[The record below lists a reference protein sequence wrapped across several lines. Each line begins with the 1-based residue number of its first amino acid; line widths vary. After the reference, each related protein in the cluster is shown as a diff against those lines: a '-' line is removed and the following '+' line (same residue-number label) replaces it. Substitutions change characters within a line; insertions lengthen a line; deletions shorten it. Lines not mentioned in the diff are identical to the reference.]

1 MATAKSSPARKSA
14 AKTSAKSKQAV
25 ASKNKSAAKKTVSAA
40 ATKSKAKAP
49 AAKPKTPSKAKTAKK
64 TADKSKD
71 KTKKTVAKKAK
82 PAVKATAKTA
92 VKAAAP
98 AKAAKKTV
106 PAKRAAAKPATA
118 KPAAAKPAAPKP
130 AAAKPAAPKPA
141 TAKSVAPK
149 AAPPKETPVKAPAK
163 AKASEQHGYTIK
175 DYVVYPS
182 HGVGQ
187 ITAIEEHEIGDLT
200 LRVFVVVFDKEKM
213 TLRVPL
219 DKASTSGMRRL
230 SSQQTMEQAIST
242 LKGRARTRRVM
253 WSRRAQ
259 EYDAKLN
266 SGDPVSIAEVVR
278 DLHRDEGQ
286 PDQSY
291 SERQMYEAALER
303 LAREFAAVENTD
315 TEQAAEKLENVLRA
329 A

>member
-1 MATAKSSPARKSA
+1 MTAAKSAATRKPAKKPSAKVKTSPAKIMKAAKPKAAKTTANARKS
-14 AKTSAKSKQAV
+14 
-25 ASKNKSAAKKTVSAA
+25 VS
-40 ATKSKAKAP
+40 TKAKP
-49 AAKPKTPSKAKTAKK
+49 AAKPKAVKTTTSAR
-64 TADKSKD
+64 KD
-71 KTKKTVAKKAK
+71 VSTKAK
-82 PAVKATAKTA
+82 PAASK
-92 VKAAAP
+92 P
-98 AKAAKKTV
+98 KTV
-106 PAKRAAAKPATA
+106 
-118 KPAAAKPAAPKP
+118 AAKPAAKKAKNSRKP
-130 AAAKPAAPKPA
+130 APKSALSKSSTSKPKTAAKPNAEDLQGF
-141 TAKSVAPK
+141 SV
-149 AAPPKETPVKAPAK
+149 
-163 AKASEQHGYTIK
+163 K
-175 DYVVYPS
+175 DHVVYPS

-187 ITAIEEHEIGDLT
+187 ITGVEAHEIGDIS

-213 TLRVPL
+213 TLRVPIG
-219 DKASTSGMRRL
+219 KASTSGMRRL
-230 SSQQTMEQAIST
+230 SSQQKMEQAIST
-242 LKGRARTRRVM
+242 LRGRARTRRVM

>member
-1 MATAKSSPARKSA
+1 MATAKSASARKTAVKSS
-14 AKTSAKSKQAV
+14 AKTKKAAPAK
-25 ASKNKSAAKKTVSAA
+25 KSAAKKTASSAA
-40 ATKSKAKAP
+40 AKPTAKAKAP
-49 AAKPKTPSKAKTAKK
+49 AAKKPASTAAASKPKAAEKAKKP
-64 TADKSKD
+64 
-71 KTKKTVAKKAK
+71 VAKK
-82 PAVKATAKTA
+82 

-98 AKAAKKTV
+98 EKAAKSVKKTA
-106 PAKRAAAKPATA
+106 PAKQAAKPAPVKQAVKQAT
-118 KPAAAKPAAPKP
+118 KSAP
-130 AAAKPAAPKPA
+130 
-141 TAKSVAPK
+141 PK
-149 AAPPKETPVKAPAK
+149 AAPAKDVAPKSVPKTAPKTVVK
-163 AKASEQHGYTIK
+163 AKANDHLGYSIK
-175 DYVVYPS
+175 DFVVYPS

-200 LRVFVVVFDKEKM
+200 LRVFVVVFAKEKM

-219 DKASTSGMRRL
+219 EKANSSGMRRL

-266 SGDPVSIAEVVR
+266 SGDPISIAEVVR

-303 LAREFAAVENTD
+303 LAREFAAVENTN

>member
-1 MATAKSSPARKSA
+1 MTAAKSAATRKPAKKSSTKLKTTPATIKKAAKTKAGARKSVSIKAKPGAKLKA
-14 AKTSAKSKQAV
+14 AKTKASARKSVSTKSIPVATTKKPAV
-25 ASKNKSAAKKTVSAA
+25 SKPKVKGAKPAAKKAKITRKPSPKPALA
-40 ATKSKAKAP
+40 KNSTSKPKT
-49 AAKPKTPSKAKTAKK
+49 AAKPKAEDLHGFSV
-64 TADKSKD
+64 KD
-71 KTKKTVAKKAK
+71 
-82 PAVKATAKTA
+82 
-92 VKAAAP
+92 
-98 AKAAKKTV
+98 
-106 PAKRAAAKPATA
+106 
-118 KPAAAKPAAPKP
+118 
-130 AAAKPAAPKPA
+130 
-141 TAKSVAPK
+141 
-149 AAPPKETPVKAPAK
+149 
-163 AKASEQHGYTIK
+163 H
-175 DYVVYPS
+175 VVYPS

-187 ITAIEEHEIGDLT
+187 ITGVEAHEIGDT
-200 LRVFVVVFDKEKM
+200 SLRVFVVVFDKEKM
-213 TLRVPL
+213 TLRVPIG
-219 DKASTSGMRRL
+219 KASTSGMRKL
-230 SSQQTMEQAIST
+230 SSQQKMEQAIST

-266 SGDPVSIAEVVR
+266 SGDPVAIAEVVR

>member
-1 MATAKSSPARKSA
+1 MATAKSTSTGKTA
-14 AKTSAKSKQAV
+14 AKPSAKAKKAT
-25 ASKNKSAAKKTVSAA
+25 AAKKSA
-40 ATKSKAKAP
+40 
-49 AAKPKTPSKAKTAKK
+49 
-64 TADKSKD
+64 
-71 KTKKTVAKKAK
+71 VKKAK
-82 PAVKATAKTA
+82 PAVAAKSKATSKAPAAKSA
-92 VKAAAP
+92 PAKSKSAEKSKKPAAKKVPAKAP
-98 AKAAKKTV
+98 AKAKAPSK
-106 PAKRAAAKPATA
+106 AAKPAAVVKPVAA
-118 KPAAAKPAAPKP
+118 KPAAAKPAASKP
-130 AAAKPAAPKPA
+130 APAKEEVAKEAAKPAAKP
-141 TAKSVAPK
+141 VAPK
-149 AAPPKETPVKAPAK
+149 VATKPKDNDL
-163 AKASEQHGYTIK
+163 QGYAIK

-187 ITAIEEHEIGDLT
+187 IIAIEEHEIGDIVLH
-200 LRVFVVVFDKEKM
+200 VFVVLFDKEKM

-219 DKASTSGMRRL
+219 DKASSSGMRKL

-303 LAREFAAVENTD
+303 LAREFAAVENTN

>member
-1 MATAKSSPARKSA
+1 MATAKSDAASKPAKKSSAKAKTPAAAKKSA
-14 AKTSAKSKQAV
+14 AKAKTRPAAV
-25 ASKNKSAAKKTVSAA
+25 KNKASAG
-40 ATKSKAKAP
+40 AP
-49 AAKPKTPSKAKTAKK
+49 A
-64 TADKSKD
+64 
-71 KTKKTVAKKAK
+71 KAK
-82 PAVKATAKTA
+82 PAE
-92 VKAAAP
+92 
-98 AKAAKKTV
+98 AAKK
-106 PAKRAAAKPATA
+106 P
-118 KPAAAKPAAPKP
+118 
-130 AAAKPAAPKPA
+130 
-141 TAKSVAPK
+141 
-149 AAPPKETPVKAPAK
+149 APAK
-163 AKASEQHGYTIK
+163 AKATVKVPAKAKAAVKAPVKAIDTAKPVKSRKKAAAKAAPAKSTPARSSAAKPKPKPKAENLHGFAIE
-175 DYVVYPS
+175 DHVVYPS

-187 ITAIEEHEIGDLT
+187 ITAIEGHEIGDIS
-200 LRVFVVVFDKEKM
+200 LRVFVVVFSKEKM
-213 TLRVPL
+213 TLRVPI
-219 DKASTSGMRRL
+219 DKANSSGMRKL
-230 SSQQTMEQAIST
+230 SSQQKMEQAIST
-242 LKGRARTRRVM
+242 LKGRARTRRIM

>member
-1 MATAKSSPARKSA
+1 MTMATAKSTSAGKTA
-14 AKTSAKSKQAV
+14 AKPSAKAKKAT
-25 ASKNKSAAKKTVSAA
+25 AAKKSA
-40 ATKSKAKAP
+40 
-49 AAKPKTPSKAKTAKK
+49 
-64 TADKSKD
+64 
-71 KTKKTVAKKAK
+71 VKKAK
-82 PAVKATAKTA
+82 PAVAAKSKATSKAPAAKSA
-92 VKAAAP
+92 PAKSKSAEKSKKPAAKAP
-98 AKAAKKTV
+98 AKAKAPSK
-106 PAKRAAAKPATA
+106 AAKPAAVAKPVAA
-118 KPAAAKPAAPKP
+118 KPAAAKPAASKP
-130 AAAKPAAPKPA
+130 APAKEEVAKEAAKPAAKP
-141 TAKSVAPK
+141 VAPK
-149 AAPPKETPVKAPAK
+149 VATKPKGNDL
-163 AKASEQHGYTIK
+163 QGYAIK

-187 ITAIEEHEIGDLT
+187 IIAIEEHEIGDIALH
-200 LRVFVVVFDKEKM
+200 VFVVLFDKEKM

-219 DKASTSGMRRL
+219 DKASSSGMRKL

-303 LAREFAAVENTD
+303 LAREFAAVENTN

>member
-1 MATAKSSPARKSA
+1 MATAKSAPARKTAEKSS
-14 AKTSAKSKQAV
+14 AKTKKAAPAK
-25 ASKNKSAAKKTVSAA
+25 KSAAKKPSSSAA
-40 ATKSKAKAP
+40 AKPTAKAKAKAP
-49 AAKPKTPSKAKTAKK
+49 AAKKPASTAAASKTKAAEKAKKPIAKKVKPAAPEKAAKIVKK
-64 TADKSKD
+64 TAPAKQAAKPAPIKQAAKSAPPKAAPAKD
-71 KTKKTVAKKAK
+71 VAPKSAPKTAPKTVAK
-82 PAVKATAKTA
+82 VKA
-92 VKAAAP
+92 
-98 AKAAKKTV
+98 
-106 PAKRAAAKPATA
+106 
-118 KPAAAKPAAPKP
+118 
-130 AAAKPAAPKPA
+130 
-141 TAKSVAPK
+141 
-149 AAPPKETPVKAPAK
+149 
-163 AKASEQHGYTIK
+163 HDHLGYSIK
-175 DYVVYPS
+175 DFVVYPS

-200 LRVFVVVFDKEKM
+200 LRVFVVGFAKEKM

-219 DKASTSGMRRL
+219 EKANSSGMRRL
-230 SSQQTMEQAIST
+230 SSQQTMEQVIST

-266 SGDPVSIAEVVR
+266 SGDPISIAEVVR

-303 LAREFAAVENTD
+303 LAREFAAVENTN

>member
-1 MATAKSSPARKSA
+1 MATAKSAPARKTAEKSS
-14 AKTSAKSKQAV
+14 AKTKKAAPAK
-25 ASKNKSAAKKTVSAA
+25 KSAAKKPSSSAA
-40 ATKSKAKAP
+40 AKPTAKAKAKAP
-49 AAKPKTPSKAKTAKK
+49 AAKKPASTAAASKTKAAEKAKKPIAKKVKPAAPEKAAKIVKK
-64 TADKSKD
+64 TAPAKQAAKPAPIKQAAKQAAKSAPPKAAPAKD
-71 KTKKTVAKKAK
+71 VAPKSAPKTAPKTVAK
-82 PAVKATAKTA
+82 VKA
-92 VKAAAP
+92 
-98 AKAAKKTV
+98 
-106 PAKRAAAKPATA
+106 
-118 KPAAAKPAAPKP
+118 
-130 AAAKPAAPKPA
+130 
-141 TAKSVAPK
+141 
-149 AAPPKETPVKAPAK
+149 
-163 AKASEQHGYTIK
+163 HDHLGYSIK
-175 DYVVYPS
+175 DFVVYPS

-200 LRVFVVVFDKEKM
+200 LRVFVVVFAKEKM

-219 DKASTSGMRRL
+219 EKANSSGMRRL

-266 SGDPVSIAEVVR
+266 SGDPISIAEVVR

-303 LAREFAAVENTD
+303 LAREFAAVENTN

>member
-1 MATAKSSPARKSA
+1 MT
-14 AKTSAKSKQAV
+14 
-25 ASKNKSAAKKTVSAA
+25 KK
-40 ATKSKAKAP
+40 
-49 AAKPKTPSKAKTAKK
+49 AAKPNGN
-64 TADKSKD
+64 DLQGY
-71 KTKKTVAKKAK
+71 
-82 PAVKATAKTA
+82 AV
-92 VKAAAP
+92 
-98 AKAAKKTV
+98 
-106 PAKRAAAKPATA
+106 
-118 KPAAAKPAAPKP
+118 
-130 AAAKPAAPKPA
+130 
-141 TAKSVAPK
+141 
-149 AAPPKETPVKAPAK
+149 E
-163 AKASEQHGYTIK
+163 

-187 ITAIEEHEIGDLT
+187 ITAIEEHEIGDIVLH
-200 LRVFVVVFDKEKM
+200 VFVVLFDKEKM

-219 DKASTSGMRRL
+219 DKASSSGMRKL

-266 SGDPVSIAEVVR
+266 SGDPISIAEVVR
-278 DLHRDEGQ
+278 DLHRDESQ

-303 LAREFAAVENTD
+303 LAREFAAMENTN
-315 TEQAAEKLENVLRA
+315 TEQATEKLENVLRA

>member
-1 MATAKSSPARKSA
+1 
-14 AKTSAKSKQAV
+14 
-25 ASKNKSAAKKTVSAA
+25 
-40 ATKSKAKAP
+40 
-49 AAKPKTPSKAKTAKK
+49 
-64 TADKSKD
+64 
-71 KTKKTVAKKAK
+71 
-82 PAVKATAKTA
+82 
-92 VKAAAP
+92 
-98 AKAAKKTV
+98 
-106 PAKRAAAKPATA
+106 
-118 KPAAAKPAAPKP
+118 
-130 AAAKPAAPKPA
+130 
-141 TAKSVAPK
+141 
-149 AAPPKETPVKAPAK
+149 
-163 AKASEQHGYTIK
+163 
-175 DYVVYPS
+175 
-182 HGVGQ
+182 
-187 ITAIEEHEIGDLT
+187 
-200 LRVFVVVFDKEKM
+200 M

-219 DKASTSGMRRL
+219 EKANSSGMRRL

-266 SGDPVSIAEVVR
+266 SGDPISIAEVVR

-303 LAREFAAVENTD
+303 LAREFAAVENTN

>member
-1 MATAKSSPARKSA
+1 MATVKSA
-14 AKTSAKSKQAV
+14 ATSKSAKKTSAKSNKAN
-25 ASKNKSAAKKTVSAA
+25 AAKKSAAKPKANPSTAKTKAASRKSAPA
-40 ATKSKAKAP
+40 KAKAP
-49 AAKPKTPSKAKTAKK
+49 AAAKKPTAAKKPAAATKAKAG
-64 TADKSKD
+64 
-71 KTKKTVAKKAK
+71 
-82 PAVKATAKTA
+82 
-92 VKAAAP
+92 AP
-98 AKAAKKTV
+98 AKAANSAKVSKK
-106 PAKRAAAKPATA
+106 A
-118 KPAAAKPAAPKP
+118 
-130 AAAKPAAPKPA
+130 
-141 TAKSVAPK
+141 APK
-149 AAPPKETPVKAPAK
+149 AAPAKSGGAKPKAARKPA
-163 AKASEQHGYTIK
+163 AENLHGFAIK

-187 ITAIEEHEIGDLT
+187 ISAIETHEIGDMS
-200 LRVFVVVFDKEKM
+200 LRVFVVVFEKEKM
-213 TLRVPL
+213 TLRVPI
-219 DKASTSGMRRL
+219 DKANSAGMRKL
-230 SSQQTMEQAIST
+230 SSQQKMEQVIST

-303 LAREFAAVENTD
+303 LAREFAAVENTN

>member
-1 MATAKSSPARKSA
+1 MTMATAKSTSTGKTA
-14 AKTSAKSKQAV
+14 AKPSAKAKKAT
-25 ASKNKSAAKKTVSAA
+25 AAKKSPV
-40 ATKSKAKAP
+40 
-49 AAKPKTPSKAKTAKK
+49 
-64 TADKSKD
+64 
-71 KTKKTVAKKAK
+71 KKAK
-82 PAVKATAKTA
+82 PAVATKSKATSKAPAAKS
-92 VKAAAP
+92 AP
-98 AKAAKKTV
+98 AKSKSAEKSKKPAAKKASAKKASAKKAPAKKAPAKKAPAKV
-106 PAKRAAAKPATA
+106 PAKAKAPSKAAKPAAVVKPVAA
-118 KPAAAKPAAPKP
+118 KPAAAKPAASKP
-130 AAAKPAAPKPA
+130 APAKEEVAKEAAKPAAKP
-141 TAKSVAPK
+141 VAPK
-149 AAPPKETPVKAPAK
+149 VATKPKDNDL
-163 AKASEQHGYTIK
+163 QGYAIK

-187 ITAIEEHEIGDLT
+187 IIAIEEHEIGDIVLH
-200 LRVFVVVFDKEKM
+200 VFVVLFDKEKM

-219 DKASTSGMRRL
+219 DKASSSGMRKL

-303 LAREFAAVENTD
+303 LAREFAAVENTN

>member
-1 MATAKSSPARKSA
+1 MTATKSA
-14 AKTSAKSKQAV
+14 ATKKPAKKSSAKL
-25 ASKNKSAAKKTVSAA
+25 NTPPPAAKKAA
-40 ATKSKAKAP
+40 KPKATKAKASAGKSVSAKAKP
-49 AAKPKTPSKAKTAKK
+49 AAKPKSIA
-64 TADKSKD
+64 
-71 KTKKTVAKKAK
+71 TKKKPAASKPKAIATKPAAKKAK
-82 PAVKATAKTA
+82 ISKKPSPKPAPAKSATAKP
-92 VKAAAP
+92 K
-98 AKAAKKTV
+98 
-106 PAKRAAAKPATA
+106 AAAKP
-118 KPAAAKPAAPKP
+118 K
-130 AAAKPAAPKPA
+130 
-141 TAKSVAPK
+141 V
-149 AAPPKETPVKAPAK
+149 EDLQGFV
-163 AKASEQHGYTIK
+163 IK
-175 DYVVYPS
+175 DHVVYPS

-187 ITAIEEHEIGDLT
+187 ITGVEAHEIGDIS

-213 TLRVPL
+213 TLRVPI
-219 DKASTSGMRRL
+219 DKAASSGMRKL
-230 SSQQTMEQAIST
+230 SSQQKMEQAIST

-266 SGDPVSIAEVVR
+266 SGDPVAIAEVVR

>member
-1 MATAKSSPARKSA
+1 
-14 AKTSAKSKQAV
+14 V
-25 ASKNKSAAKKTVSAA
+25 
-40 ATKSKAKAP
+40 
-49 AAKPKTPSKAKTAKK
+49 AAKPKAA
-64 TADKSKD
+64 
-71 KTKKTVAKKAK
+71 TK
-82 PAVKATAKTA
+82 
-92 VKAAAP
+92 
-98 AKAAKKTV
+98 
-106 PAKRAAAKPATA
+106 
-118 KPAAAKPAAPKP
+118 PKVEDLRGF
-130 AAAKPAAPKPA
+130 A
-141 TAKSVAPK
+141 
-149 AAPPKETPVKAPAK
+149 
-163 AKASEQHGYTIK
+163 IK
-175 DYVVYPS
+175 DHVVYPS

-187 ITAIEEHEIGDLT
+187 ITGVEAHEIGDIS

-213 TLRVPL
+213 TLRVPI
-219 DKASTSGMRRL
+219 DKATSSGMRKL
-230 SSQQTMEQAIST
+230 SSQQKMEQAIST

-266 SGDPVSIAEVVR
+266 SGDPVAIAEVVR

>member
-1 MATAKSSPARKSA
+1 MATAKSASARKTA
-14 AKTSAKSKQAV
+14 AKSSAKTKKA
-25 ASKNKSAAKKTVSAA
+25 APAKKSAAKKTASSAA
-40 ATKSKAKAP
+40 AKPTAKAKAP
-49 AAKPKTPSKAKTAKK
+49 AAKKPASTAAASKPKAAEKAKKP
-64 TADKSKD
+64 
-71 KTKKTVAKKAK
+71 VAKK
-82 PAVKATAKTA
+82 

-98 AKAAKKTV
+98 EKAAKSVKKTA
-106 PAKRAAAKPATA
+106 PAKQAAKPAPVKQAVKQAT
-118 KPAAAKPAAPKP
+118 KSAP
-130 AAAKPAAPKPA
+130 
-141 TAKSVAPK
+141 PK
-149 AAPPKETPVKAPAK
+149 AAPAKDVAPKSVPKTAPKTVVK
-163 AKASEQHGYTIK
+163 AKANDHLGYSIE
-175 DYVVYPS
+175 DFVVYPS

-200 LRVFVVVFDKEKM
+200 LRVFVVVFAKEKM

-219 DKASTSGMRRL
+219 EKANSSGMRRL

-266 SGDPVSIAEVVR
+266 SGDPLSIAEVVR

-303 LAREFAAVENTD
+303 LAREFAAVENTN

>member
-1 MATAKSSPARKSA
+1 MTAAKSA
-14 AKTSAKSKQAV
+14 ATRKPTKKPSAKPS
-25 ASKNKSAAKKTVSAA
+25 TPRA
-40 ATKSKAKAP
+40 ATKK
-49 AAKPKTPSKAKTAKK
+49 AAKPK
-64 TADKSKD
+64 
-71 KTKKTVAKKAK
+71 VAKAAASAGKSASAKVKPTAKAK
-82 PAVKATAKTA
+82 PATKAKPVAKAKSTATTK
-92 VKAAAP
+92 KPAASKPKVAAKKPAPKSAP
-98 AKAAKKTV
+98 AKSA
-106 PAKRAAAKPATA
+106 PAKSAPAKPKAAAKP
-118 KPAAAKPAAPKP
+118 KVEDLQGF
-130 AAAKPAAPKPA
+130 
-141 TAKSVAPK
+141 S
-149 AAPPKETPVKAPAK
+149 
-163 AKASEQHGYTIK
+163 IK
-175 DYVVYPS
+175 DHVVYPS

-187 ITAIEEHEIGDLT
+187 ITGVETHEIGDIL

-213 TLRVPL
+213 TLRVPI
-219 DKASTSGMRRL
+219 DKASSSGMRRL
-230 SSQQTMEQAIST
+230 SSQQKMEQAIST

-266 SGDPVSIAEVVR
+266 SGDPVAIAEVVR

>member
-1 MATAKSSPARKSA
+1 MAAKLGDAQPQRTCAIWKTVTYDMATAKSAAASKSAKKPTAKSSKPRAATKSA
-14 AKTSAKSKQAV
+14 AKGASAKAKPA
-25 ASKNKSAAKKTVSAA
+25 AKTKSAAPAKKASAVKKPAAVKSAKPASAA
-40 ATKSKAKAP
+40 KTGQKAAPKSAPAKSA
-49 AAKPKTPSKAKTAKK
+49 AAKPK
-64 TADKSKD
+64 
-71 KTKKTVAKKAK
+71 
-82 PAVKATAKTA
+82 
-92 VKAAAP
+92 AA
-98 AKAAKKTV
+98 
-106 PAKRAAAKPATA
+106 
-118 KPAAAKPAAPKP
+118 
-130 AAAKPAAPKPA
+130 
-141 TAKSVAPK
+141 
-149 AAPPKETPVKAPAK
+149 AK
-163 AKASEQHGYTIK
+163 AKAEDLRGFTIK

-187 ITAIEEHEIGDLT
+187 ITGVEAHEIGDVS

-213 TLRVPL
+213 TLRVPI
-219 DKASTSGMRRL
+219 DKADSSGMRRL
-230 SSQQTMEQAIST
+230 SSAQKMEQAIST

>member
-1 MATAKSSPARKSA
+1 MATAKSTAASKSAKKPTAKSTKPRAAVKAAAKRAVKSKSGPKSAGVKAKPAAKKKSA
-14 AKTSAKSKQAV
+14 ATVKKAAPAKNTTAAKAKTAKPAKPA
-25 ASKNKSAAKKTVSAA
+25 SAAKPRKKAA
-40 ATKSKAKAP
+40 AKSAPAKSG
-49 AAKPKTPSKAKTAKK
+49 AAKPKTAAKSKAE
-64 TADKSKD
+64 DLHGF
-71 KTKKTVAKKAK
+71 
-82 PAVKATAKTA
+82 AV
-92 VKAAAP
+92 
-98 AKAAKKTV
+98 
-106 PAKRAAAKPATA
+106 R
-118 KPAAAKPAAPKP
+118 
-130 AAAKPAAPKPA
+130 
-141 TAKSVAPK
+141 
-149 AAPPKETPVKAPAK
+149 
-163 AKASEQHGYTIK
+163 
-175 DYVVYPS
+175 DFVVYPS

-187 ITAIEEHEIGDLT
+187 ISGVETHDIGDVS

-213 TLRVPL
+213 TLRVPI
-219 DKASTSGMRRL
+219 DKANSSGMRRL
-230 SSQQTMEQAIST
+230 SSVQKMEQAIST

>member
-1 MATAKSSPARKSA
+1 MATAKSASARKTA
-14 AKTSAKSKQAV
+14 AKSSAKTKKA
-25 ASKNKSAAKKTVSAA
+25 APAKKSAAKKTASSAA
-40 ATKSKAKAP
+40 AKPTAKAKAP
-49 AAKPKTPSKAKTAKK
+49 AAKKPASTAAASKPKAAEKAKKP
-64 TADKSKD
+64 
-71 KTKKTVAKKAK
+71 VAKK
-82 PAVKATAKTA
+82 
-92 VKAAAP
+92 VKAAALE
-98 AKAAKKTV
+98 KAAKSIKKTA
-106 PAKRAAAKPATA
+106 PAKRAAKPAPVKQAVKQAT
-118 KPAAAKPAAPKP
+118 KSAP
-130 AAAKPAAPKPA
+130 
-141 TAKSVAPK
+141 PK
-149 AAPPKETPVKAPAK
+149 AAPAKDVAPKSVPKTAPKTVVK
-163 AKASEQHGYTIK
+163 AKANDHLGYSIK
-175 DYVVYPS
+175 DFVVYPS

-200 LRVFVVVFDKEKM
+200 LRVFVVVFAKEKM

-219 DKASTSGMRRL
+219 EKANSSGMRRL

-266 SGDPVSIAEVVR
+266 SGDPISIAEVVR

-303 LAREFAAVENTD
+303 LAREFAAVENTN

>member
-1 MATAKSSPARKSA
+1 MATAKSDAASKPAKKSSAKAKTPAAAKKSA
-14 AKTSAKSKQAV
+14 AKAKTRPAAV
-25 ASKNKSAAKKTVSAA
+25 KNKASAG
-40 ATKSKAKAP
+40 AP
-49 AAKPKTPSKAKTAKK
+49 A
-64 TADKSKD
+64 
-71 KTKKTVAKKAK
+71 KAK
-82 PAVKATAKTA
+82 PAE
-92 VKAAAP
+92 
-98 AKAAKKTV
+98 AAKK
-106 PAKRAAAKPATA
+106 P
-118 KPAAAKPAAPKP
+118 
-130 AAAKPAAPKPA
+130 
-141 TAKSVAPK
+141 
-149 AAPPKETPVKAPAK
+149 APAK
-163 AKASEQHGYTIK
+163 AKATVKVPAKAKAAVKVPVKAIDTAKPVKSRKKAAAKAAPAKSTPARSSAAKPKPKPKAENLHGFAIE
-175 DYVVYPS
+175 DHVVYPS

-187 ITAIEEHEIGDLT
+187 ITAIEGHEIGDIS
-200 LRVFVVVFDKEKM
+200 LRVFVVVFSKEKM
-213 TLRVPL
+213 TLRVPI
-219 DKASTSGMRRL
+219 DKANSSGMRKL
-230 SSQQTMEQAIST
+230 SSQQKMEQAITT

>member
-1 MATAKSSPARKSA
+1 MATAKSTSAGKTA
-14 AKTSAKSKQAV
+14 AKPLAKDK
-25 ASKNKSAAKKTVSAA
+25 KSPAAKKSAVQKGKRA
-40 ATKSKAKAP
+40 AKSAPTKSKSATKSKKT
-49 AAKPKTPSKAKTAKK
+49 AAKT
-64 TADKSKD
+64 
-71 KTKKTVAKKAK
+71 
-82 PAVKATAKTA
+82 
-92 VKAAAP
+92 
-98 AKAAKKTV
+98 
-106 PAKRAAAKPATA
+106 
-118 KPAAAKPAAPKP
+118 
-130 AAAKPAAPKPA
+130 
-141 TAKSVAPK
+141 
-149 AAPPKETPVKAPAK
+149 PAK
-163 AKASEQHGYTIK
+163 AKASSKPAKPPQAKARTPAKAKLPPKPAKSAAKIPAKAKTPAKAKALSKSSKPAATKPAASKPAPAKEEMTKKAAKPNGNDLQGYAVE

-187 ITAIEEHEIGDLT
+187 ITAIEEHEIGDIVLH
-200 LRVFVVVFDKEKM
+200 VFVVLFDKEKM

-219 DKASTSGMRRL
+219 DKASSSGMRKL

-266 SGDPVSIAEVVR
+266 SGDPISIAEVVR

-303 LAREFAAVENTD
+303 LAREFAAMENTN
-315 TEQAAEKLENVLRA
+315 TEQATEKLENVLRA

>member
-1 MATAKSSPARKSA
+1 MATAKS
-14 AKTSAKSKQAV
+14 TSAGKTATKPSAKAKK
-25 ASKNKSAAKKTVSAA
+25 ATAAKKSA
-40 ATKSKAKAP
+40 
-49 AAKPKTPSKAKTAKK
+49 
-64 TADKSKD
+64 
-71 KTKKTVAKKAK
+71 VKKAK
-82 PAVKATAKTA
+82 PAVAAKSKATSKAPAAKSA
-92 VKAAAP
+92 PAKSKSAEKSKKPAAKKVPAKAP
-98 AKAAKKTV
+98 AKAKAPSK
-106 PAKRAAAKPATA
+106 AAKPAAVAKPVAA
-118 KPAAAKPAAPKP
+118 KPAAAKPAASKP
-130 AAAKPAAPKPA
+130 APAKEEVAKEAAKPAAKP
-141 TAKSVAPK
+141 VAPK
-149 AAPPKETPVKAPAK
+149 VATKPKGNDL
-163 AKASEQHGYTIK
+163 QGYAIK

-187 ITAIEEHEIGDLT
+187 IIAIEEHEIGDIVLH
-200 LRVFVVVFDKEKM
+200 VFVVLFDKEKM

-219 DKASTSGMRRL
+219 DKASSSGMRKL

-303 LAREFAAVENTD
+303 LAREFAAVENTN

>member
-1 MATAKSSPARKSA
+1 MTMATAKSTSAGKTATKPSAKAKKATAAKKSA
-14 AKTSAKSKQAV
+14 VKKVKPAVAAKSKAI
-25 ASKNKSAAKKTVSAA
+25 S
-40 ATKSKAKAP
+40 KAP
-49 AAKPKTPSKAKTAKK
+49 AAKSAPAKSKSTEKSKKPAAKK
-64 TADKSKD
+64 
-71 KTKKTVAKKAK
+71 
-82 PAVKATAKTA
+82 
-92 VKAAAP
+92 AP
-98 AKAAKKTV
+98 AKA
-106 PAKRAAAKPATA
+106 PAKAKAPSKAAKPAAVAKPVVAKPVVAKPVAA
-118 KPAAAKPAAPKP
+118 KPAAAKPAAAKP
-130 AAAKPAAPKPA
+130 AASKPAPAKEEVAKEAAKPAAKP
-141 TAKSVAPK
+141 VAPK
-149 AAPPKETPVKAPAK
+149 VATKPKGNDL
-163 AKASEQHGYTIK
+163 QGYAIK

-187 ITAIEEHEIGDLT
+187 IIAIEEHEIGDIVLH
-200 LRVFVVVFDKEKM
+200 VFVVLFDKEKM

-219 DKASTSGMRRL
+219 DKASSSGMRKL

-303 LAREFAAVENTD
+303 LAREFAAVENTN

>member
-1 MATAKSSPARKSA
+1 MATVKSA
-14 AKTSAKSKQAV
+14 ATSKSAKKTSAKSDKAN
-25 ASKNKSAAKKTVSAA
+25 AAKKSAAKPKANPSTAKTKAASRKSAPA
-40 ATKSKAKAP
+40 KAKAP
-49 AAKPKTPSKAKTAKK
+49 AAAKKLTAAKKPAAATKAKAG
-64 TADKSKD
+64 
-71 KTKKTVAKKAK
+71 
-82 PAVKATAKTA
+82 
-92 VKAAAP
+92 AP
-98 AKAAKKTV
+98 AKAANSAKVGKK
-106 PAKRAAAKPATA
+106 A
-118 KPAAAKPAAPKP
+118 
-130 AAAKPAAPKPA
+130 
-141 TAKSVAPK
+141 APK
-149 AAPPKETPVKAPAK
+149 AAPAKSGGAKPKAARKPA
-163 AKASEQHGYTIK
+163 AENLPGFAIK

-187 ITAIEEHEIGDLT
+187 ISAIETHEIGDMS
-200 LRVFVVVFDKEKM
+200 LRVFVVVFEKEKM
-213 TLRVPL
+213 TLRVPI
-219 DKASTSGMRRL
+219 DKANSAGMRKL
-230 SSQQTMEQAIST
+230 SSQQKMEQVIST

-303 LAREFAAVENTD
+303 LAREFAAVENTN

>member
-1 MATAKSSPARKSA
+1 MATAKSTSAGKTAAKPLAKDKKSPAAKKSA
-14 AKTSAKSKQAV
+14 VKKGKRAAKSAPAKSK
-25 ASKNKSAAKKTVSAA
+25 S
-40 ATKSKAKAP
+40 ATKSKKT
-49 AAKPKTPSKAKTAKK
+49 AAKT
-64 TADKSKD
+64 
-71 KTKKTVAKKAK
+71 
-82 PAVKATAKTA
+82 
-92 VKAAAP
+92 
-98 AKAAKKTV
+98 
-106 PAKRAAAKPATA
+106 
-118 KPAAAKPAAPKP
+118 
-130 AAAKPAAPKPA
+130 
-141 TAKSVAPK
+141 
-149 AAPPKETPVKAPAK
+149 PAK
-163 AKASEQHGYTIK
+163 AKASSKPAKPPQAKAKLPPKPAKSAAKIPAKAKALSKPSKPAATKPAASKPAPAKEEMTKKAAKPNGNDLQGYAVE

-187 ITAIEEHEIGDLT
+187 ITAIEEHEIGDIVLH
-200 LRVFVVVFDKEKM
+200 VFVVLFDKEKM

-219 DKASTSGMRRL
+219 DKASSSGMRKL

-266 SGDPVSIAEVVR
+266 SGDPISIAEVVR
-278 DLHRDEGQ
+278 DLHRDESQ

-303 LAREFAAVENTD
+303 LAREFAAMENTN
-315 TEQAAEKLENVLRA
+315 TEQATEKLENVLRA

>member
-1 MATAKSSPARKSA
+1 MATAKSTSAGKTA
-14 AKTSAKSKQAV
+14 AKPLAKDK
-25 ASKNKSAAKKTVSAA
+25 KSPAAKKSAVQKGKRA
-40 ATKSKAKAP
+40 AKSAPTKSKSATKSKKT
-49 AAKPKTPSKAKTAKK
+49 AAKT
-64 TADKSKD
+64 
-71 KTKKTVAKKAK
+71 
-82 PAVKATAKTA
+82 
-92 VKAAAP
+92 
-98 AKAAKKTV
+98 
-106 PAKRAAAKPATA
+106 
-118 KPAAAKPAAPKP
+118 
-130 AAAKPAAPKPA
+130 
-141 TAKSVAPK
+141 
-149 AAPPKETPVKAPAK
+149 PAK
-163 AKASEQHGYTIK
+163 AKASSKSAKPPQAKARTPAKAKLPPKPAKSAAKIPAKAKALSKSSKPAATKPAASKPAPAKEEMTKKAAKPNGNDLQGYAVE

-187 ITAIEEHEIGDLT
+187 ITAIEEHEIGDIVLH
-200 LRVFVVVFDKEKM
+200 VFVVLFDKEKM

-219 DKASTSGMRRL
+219 DKASSSGMRKL

-266 SGDPVSIAEVVR
+266 SGDPISIAEVVR

-303 LAREFAAVENTD
+303 LAREFAAMENTN
-315 TEQAAEKLENVLRA
+315 TEQATEKLENVLRA